1 MSADPP
7 CPAPLR
13 SGFPDDFPHRLERLR
28 SALGANWRAL
38 AEAAGLNLRAVHRW
52 RAGAKPDA
60 AHLLILLDFAAEHD
74 ALDCLLDSAQPWDP
88 RQALLFNQ
96 DIWERLAGEGW
107 HGASDQACESGG
119 SDRRAS

>member
-28 SALGANWRAL
+28 STLGASWRAL

-60 AHLLILLDFAAEHD
+60 AHLLTLLDFAAEHD
-74 ALDCLLDSAQPWDP
+74 ALDCLLDGPQPWDP
-88 RQALLFNQ
+88 RQALLFSQ
-96 DIWERLAGEGW
+96 DIWERLAGDERSGTPVEEG
-107 HGASDQACESGG
+107 GSVG